1 MFIYNIWKTKYA
13 SGINFVIYMA
23 IQVVIDIFQG
33 YFNTAI
39 VKIIILF
46 IFGAGLNMLCQK
58 GSLLLL
64 DFNIYSF
71 RFDEFNRSYYS
82 LYA

>member
-1 MFIYNIWKTKYA
+1 MEDKQVCPPALI
-13 SGINFVIYMA
+13 FVIYMA

-46 IFGAGLNMLCQK
+46 IFGAGLNMLCQE
-58 GSLLLL
+58 GFTVVAWILIFVLAGDQTS
-64 DFNIYSF
+64 
-71 RFDEFNRSYYS
+71 
-82 LYA
+82 